1 LQEDTAKHRGRHAA
15 VLGVF
20 SACRKSARADSGT
33 CANKKQ
39 LMRAELVDGDRQDE
53 EHGDRQ
59 EQSGGDLENEF
70 QYDNTP

>member
-1 LQEDTAKHRGRHAA
+1 
-15 VLGVF
+15 
-20 SACRKSARADSGT
+20 
-33 CANKKQ
+33 
-39 LMRAELVDGDRQDE
+39 MRAELVDGDRQDE